1 MEHASAAAP
10 AENGAIDEGV
20 VELRMMRVGDGG
32 ALAMCYYS
40 ERTGAVRRLGARE
53 ARAVRDELRA
63 AYTRRWPT
71 HVFPPLE
78 AAVAA
83 DAPARPPKRGRA

>member
-1 MEHASAAAP
+1 MAHASAAAP
-10 AENGAIDEGV
+10 AENGAIEGV

-78 AAVAA
+78 ATSAE
-83 DAPARPPKRGRA
+83 APDRPPKRGRA